1 MKKFIYYAV
10 RILWLSPMTLAAI
23 VGFYL
28 FVMCFTYCYLVFALP
43 VACIIVFKLIAS
55 YETDVEET
63 MKLIHEIHKDSCD

>member
-10 RILWLSPMTLAAI
+10 RILWLSPMILASI

-63 MKLIHEIHKDSCD
+63 MKLIHEIYKDSCD

>member
-1 MKKFIYYAV
+1 MKKFIYCAV
-10 RILWLSPMTLAAI
+10 CILWLSPMMLAAI
-23 VGFYL
+23 MGFYL

-63 MKLIHEIHKDSCD
+63 MKLIHEIHKDICD

>member
-10 RILWLSPMTLAAI
+10 RILWLSPMILASI

-63 MKLIHEIHKDSCD
+63 MKLIHEIHKDSYD